1 MAVIISF
8 PGCIK
13 TPKSLLDRARDHI
26 TRLGMNCGR
35 NKPDSKN
42 DPGINTN
49 LLLTTFSASLR
60 ALHLRS
66 FSQKVKFET
75 FSRRKSNTH
84 PSWMGQPTILV
95 NQEVV
100 YYILSGTPR
109 STQKYFWSNLR
120 VEFSG
125 ENHLLLIW
133 GKMPNQISWI
143 TKNLGS
149 GFNSDLF
156 KKKICPN
163 RTCLDC
169 FR

>member
-1 MAVIISF
+1 MADTSQDNVCNF
-8 PGCIK
+8 
-13 TPKSLLDRARDHI
+13 T
-26 TRLGMNCGR
+26 TRYTYV
-35 NKPDSKN
+35 P
-42 DPGINTN
+42 
-49 LLLTTFSASLR
+49 
-60 ALHLRS
+60 
-66 FSQKVKFET
+66 
-75 FSRRKSNTH
+75 H
-84 PSWMGQPTILV
+84 PSWMGQPTIFV

-149 GFNSDLF
+149 RFNSDLF
-156 KKKICPN
+156 KKKFVQIHPLIAKLWLSKSGFHFQKITRNCYLKQSKHVRFGQIFFLN
-163 RTCLDC
+163 RSELNL
-169 FR
+169 FRSYFQSF